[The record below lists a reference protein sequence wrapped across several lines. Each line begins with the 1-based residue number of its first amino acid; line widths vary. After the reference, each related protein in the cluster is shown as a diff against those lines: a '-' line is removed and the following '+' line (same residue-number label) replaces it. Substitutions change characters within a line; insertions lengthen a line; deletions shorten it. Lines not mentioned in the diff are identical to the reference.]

1 MRILG
6 SANESSDDVPGLV
19 ETPKSSRSRLSS
31 ACFARAALELRLSQ
45 KGDQLRLTGF
55 FQVVLTY
62 VTNGENR
69 RIQQLIVSPPE
80 ARTRHEPDRRVLLS
94 TLRAPGNAGSPAS
107 PPPRS
112 RPWAGTLLLAAGLAA
127 LPS

>member
-19 ETPKSSRSRLSS
+19 ETPKSSRSHLSS
-31 ACFARAALELRLSQ
+31 ACFARAALKLRLSQ

-55 FQVVLTY
+55 FQVLTY
-62 VTNGENR
+62 VTSGENR
-69 RIQQLIVSPPE
+69 RIQQLIVNTPH
-80 ARTRHEPDRRVLLS
+80 ARPRHDPDRRVLLS

>member
-1 MRILG
+1 MRSLG
-6 SANESSDDVPGLV
+6 SANKSSDVSGLV
-19 ETPKSSRSRLSS
+19 ETPKSSRSNLSS
-31 ACFARAALELRLSQ
+31 ASLARAALKFRLSQ

-55 FQVVLTY
+55 FQVLTY

-69 RIQQLIVSPPE
+69 RIQQLIVSPPH
-80 ARTRHEPDRRVLLS
+80 ARTRHDPDRRGPLS
-94 TLRAPGNAGSPAS
+94 TLRAPGSAGSPAL

-112 RPWAGTLLLAAGLAA
+112 RPWAGTLLPAAGLAA